1 MFAINIL
8 NLLKIYL
15 HDTKKT
21 FVLYTVFRQC
31 LCIWVPFRKYCK
43 QQSQIYWN
51 TVSGEGTLEQWE
63 KKLHSD
69 VTNEEKPNINNATL
83 KTPFV
88 VMKYSLAVNWLN
100 YPFLD
105 IPVCSLY
112 RVRWNINFAL
122 EWIWQWAD
130 DSRWLMTSPGQC
142 DILHSK
148 RRAECQV
155 QNKENP
161 EDVCVSPMLSD
172 FFDIT
177 RETSH
182 PEC

>member
-1 MFAINIL
+1 MTL
-8 NLLKIYL
+8 KKNL
-15 HDTKKT
+15 
-21 FVLYTVFRQC
+21 R
-31 LCIWVPFRKYCK
+31 
-43 QQSQIYWN
+43 S
-51 TVSGEGTLEQWE
+51 
-63 KKLHSD
+63 LHSVSSMSLYLGSIPEILQTTVAD
-69 VTNEEKPNINNATL
+69 ILKHCVGGGESRAMRKKITFWCHKWRKPNINNATW

-88 VMKYSLAVNWLN
+88 VMKYSLAINWLN

-112 RVRWNINFAL
+112 RVRWNINFAFK
-122 EWIWQWAD
+122 WIWQWAD
-130 DSRWLMTSPGQC
+130 DSRWLMTSPGHC

-148 RRAECQV
+148 RRAKCQV

-172 FFDIT
+172 FFDRT